1 MNFSTFS
8 MTKGGSTATL
18 VPPLPQP
25 TTAGQSF
32 NSFSNC
38 GDHVEE
44 LPVPDFLAIG
54 ALSEISKLTC
64 GKECVCLQ
72 RWAADHPEM
81 FLDYSSRRNNFLTS
95 TDSQS
100 KRTEVSSARSTDG
113 KSETAPTADYGSVS
127 VRQASSKVFKS
138 SKYNTVSGG
147 SKATATTSSSS
158 TTTST
163 QRTQDVESTS
173 TSSQE
178 AEFVAFAMEVATG
191 MTDCC
196 WKAVIFM
203 SGRSLN
209 FFFKRLNCLNNA
221 NRVDVLRKRVGA
233 VIGKESAAQART
245 EAGLSAI
252 ASLSMME
259 HCCSN
264 GCFAQ
269 MTERHA
275 DLLWTRWASAATQVG
290 GDAKRRKILAELCWD
305 EFHSC
310 WREDICYE
318 ALRRLFGV
326 STKMVRN
333 VKKKLLDNETATKMD
348 SWTHGMAD
356 YMEEH
361 GPPNKKL
368 TECVQKMFDDLIEM
382 YFRADPEEGKMFAV
396 SADMTSVAAFQKKVN
411 DILSGIVDE
420 ESSELSL
427 SSGRRAMQSY
437 AKRHGVKLCGM
448 GVDHQ
453 LCPHCKFYTMML
465 RLLHLHRAR
474 LKEKLG
480 WKNSLWVKSVKKKEN
495 S

>member
-158 TTTST
+158 STTTST

-290 GDAKRRKILAELCWD
+290 GDGVQDVWCGHHQLVHYHQGGDGFQDVWRGHHQLVHYHQEYVSGRKEKEERKKRRQFAWKGL
-305 EFHSC
+305 SC
-310 WREDICYE
+310 Q
-318 ALRRLFGV
+318 
-326 STKMVRN
+326 
-333 VKKKLLDNETATKMD
+333 ETTR
-348 SWTHGMAD
+348 
-356 YMEEH
+356 
-361 GPPNKKL
+361 
-368 TECVQKMFDDLIEM
+368 C
-382 YFRADPEEGKMFAV
+382 R
-396 SADMTSVAAFQKKVN
+396 SV
-411 DILSGIVDE
+411 
-420 ESSELSL
+420 
-427 SSGRRAMQSY
+427 
-437 AKRHGVKLCGM
+437 
-448 GVDHQ
+448 
-453 LCPHCKFYTMML
+453 
-465 RLLHLHRAR
+465 
-474 LKEKLG
+474 
-480 WKNSLWVKSVKKKEN
+480 
-495 S
+495 